1 MAKKIKASSCP
12 DASGGLGS
20 IEKLKQVQLDEKFN
34 NENMK
39 LWDKGISIDRQ
50 IEKFTVGNDR
60 ELDMYLA
67 EYDLQ
72 ASEAHAKMLGKVG
85 ILKQEEVA
93 AILKELEVLKDQL
106 EKGEFEI
113 EEDFEDVHSKIE
125 YELTRKLGDTG
136 KKIHT
141 ARSRNDQVL
150 VAQQLYF
157 KNNLKQISGKTTT
170 LIEVL
175 LDLAERHKEKVLPGY
190 THLQVAMPS
199 SFGLWFSAY
208 AELMIDDLYL
218 LEAGLRIV
226 DQNPL
231 GSAAGYGSSFP
242 IDREFT
248 TAELGFATQ
257 KYNVVA
263 AQMSRGKCERTVTS
277 NISSLANTLSRFA
290 MDICLYMS
298 QNFDFISF
306 PDELTTGSSIMPH
319 KKNPDVFELVRGK
332 CNKLQAIANEMILI
346 TNNLPS
352 GYHRDFQLI
361 KENSIYAVENIKEIL
376 DVFTHAIAQIKVNE
390 VDLNDEKYQYL
401 FTVDSINELVMNG
414 SSFRDAYKI
423 IGEQVQSSSYK
434 AAKGMEHTHTGSKD
448 NLSLNMIRAKLQQ
461 L

>member
-1 MAKKIKASSCP
+1 
-12 DASGGLGS
+12 
-20 IEKLKQVQLDEKFN
+20 
-34 NENMK
+34 MK
-39 LWDKGISIDRQ
+39 LWDKGISIDKK
-50 IEKFTVGNDR
+50 IERFTVGNDR
-60 ELDMYLA
+60 ELDIFIA
-67 EYDLQ
+67 RYDIT
-72 ASEAHAKMLGKVG
+72 ASRAHAKMLGHVG
-85 ILKQEEVA
+85 ILSSDEVTAIEQE
-93 AILKELEVLKDQL
+93 LNKL
-106 EKGEFEI
+106 EKQVQNGTFKI

-125 YELTRKLGDTG
+125 FELTKSLGETG

-150 VAQQLYF
+150 VAMQLYF
-157 KNNLKQISGKTTT
+157 KENLKSIHSLTEK
-170 LIEVL
+170 LIDVL
-175 LDLAERHKEKVLPGY
+175 LDLANKHQEKLLPGY

-208 AELMIDDLYL
+208 AELLIDDLYL
-218 LEAGLRIV
+218 LNAGLKIV

-248 TAELGFATQ
+248 TKELGFSTL

-277 NISSLANTLSRFA
+277 NIASLANTLSRFA

-298 QNFDFISF
+298 QNFDFITF

-319 KKNPDVFELVRGK
+319 KKNPDVFELIRGK

-352 GYHRDFQLI
+352 GYHRDYQLI

-376 DVFTHAIAQIKVNE
+376 DVFTHSIALIKVKDI
-390 VDLNDEKYQYL
+390 DLTDEKYKYL
-401 FTVDSINELVMNG
+401 FTVDSINELVVQGHSFREAYKEIGQQIQNG
-414 SSFRDAYKI
+414 SYQPSENKKHSHF
-423 IGEQVQSSSYK
+423 
-434 AAKGMEHTHTGSKD
+434 GSKD
-448 NLSLNMIRAKLQQ
+448 NLGLEEIKIKKEQAGR
-461 L
+461 